1 MENNAIRNVKKIF
14 ATYITNKWLIYLAY
28 KRLQTEKKKRKAI
41 QKNGPDMNRQFTK
54 KKKKSMGLKTG
65 KQCSTLLV
73 VR

>member
-1 MENNAIRNVKKIF
+1 MENYAIRNVKKIF

-54 KKKKSMGLKTG
+54 KKKKSQWVLK
-65 KQCSTLLV
+65 QENNVLPCSQ
-73 VR
+73 